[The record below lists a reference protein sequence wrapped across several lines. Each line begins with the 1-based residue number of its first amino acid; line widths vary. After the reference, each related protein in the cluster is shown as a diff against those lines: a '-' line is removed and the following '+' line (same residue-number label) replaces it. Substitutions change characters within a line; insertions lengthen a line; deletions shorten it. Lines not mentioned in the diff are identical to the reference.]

1 MTDELAI
8 AVLYA
13 DHNRRLRRSQL
24 AYQHEPLAAS
34 KISVHCAISNALL
47 RGRISDNE
55 AAEMRA
61 EVNRW

>member
-1 MTDELAI
+1 MTDDL

-13 DHNRRLRRSQL
+13 DHNRRLRRSQI

-47 RGRISDNE
+47 RGRISDSE
-55 AAEMRA
+55 ASELRS

>member
-1 MTDELAI
+1 MTDDLAM
-8 AVLYA
+8 LYA

-24 AYQHEPLAAS
+24 AYQHEPHAAS

-47 RGRISDNE
+47 RGRISNIE

-61 EVNRW
+61 EINRW

>member
-1 MTDELAI
+1 MTDDI

-24 AYQHEPLAAS
+24 AYQHEPHAAS

-47 RGRISDNE
+47 RGRISDSE